1 MTQTYSEPRV
11 VCRPALASDTSDVL
25 EFTKTIWE
33 GHDYIHEVW
42 SEWLADPRGLLA
54 VAQFGAHTVGMAK
67 VTWLSQGQWWLEG
80 LRVDPALQGQKIGSH
95 LHEYMDAWWLGHG
108 DGVIRL
114 MTNSKRVQVHHL
126 CERTGFAKVG
136 EVTGYRLAAAAA
148 PAHHRFEP
156 VKEAEAS
163 EALRFAGKHLDHS
176 GGLMD
181 SGWRFSVP
189 DETMLADWARAGR
202 LHWWRGHEGLLG
214 ASEDEDENGPVLG
227 IGFAACEMLALGELL
242 HDAGQLAQG
251 GNLAGVR
258 WLAPVNPKVEGAL
271 SNAGYA
277 LDWESSGYLYEKRH
291 PGT

>member
-1 MTQTYSEPRV
+1 MTKTYSGPRV

-42 SEWLADPRGLLA
+42 KDWFEDPQGLLA
-54 VAQFGAHTVGMAK
+54 VAQFGPHAVGMAK
-67 VTWLSQGQWWLEG
+67 VTWLSPGQWWLEG
-80 LRVDPALQGQKIGSH
+80 LRVDPAFQGQKIGSH
-95 LHEYMDAWWLGHG
+95 LHEYMDGWWLGHC

-126 CERTGFAKVG
+126 CERTGYAKVG
-136 EVTGYRLAAAAA
+136 EVLGYRLVVAAGSRR
-148 PAHHRFEP
+148 HRFEAAKLDEVP
-156 VKEAEAS
+156 EAV
-163 EALRFAGKHLDHS
+163 RFAAKRLGHS
-176 GGLMD
+176 SGLLD

-202 LHWWRGHEGLLG
+202 LHWWRGREGLLG
-214 ASEDEDENGPVLG
+214 YSEDENENGRLLG
-227 IGFAACEMLALGELL
+227 IGFTACKLSALGELL
-242 HDAGQLAQG
+242 IDAARLARD
-251 GNLAGVR
+251 ARFAEVR
-258 WLAPVNPKVEGAL
+258 WLAPVDPEVEAAL
-271 SNAGYA
+271 STAGYA